1 MRLISSAGNPELAM
15 VHVAEDDQGR
25 RFEFVDS
32 IQPPR
37 TRDQKWVVI
46 VSTMFGC
53 PVGCQIC
60 DAGGGYQGKVD
71 AEGMLWQ
78 VREAVS
84 QRFGDGEPPR
94 TDMLKVQFAR
104 MGDPALNEEVLDAL
118 VGLRQ
123 TYPDTNVV
131 ASVSTVGPKASR
143 SFIERLRSVKEEHYP
158 GGAFQLQFSIHS
170 TDREVRSRLCPIKTL
185 SFDEMSEIGRTFRTS
200 GDKRVTLNFC
210 LIEDVPI
217 DPAVVRHHFDPEH
230 FLIKL
235 TPLNPT
241 TRAKKAGLV
250 TLIEKDREEA
260 AQVYIEAFRAQGFDV
275 LLSIGEYEE
284 NQIGSNC
291 GQYLGRLNGTRA

>member
-1 MRLISSAGNPELAM
+1 LIESTGNPDLAM
-15 VHVAEDDQGR
+15 VHIGEDELGR

-37 TRDQKWVVI
+37 SRDEKWVVI
-46 VSTMFGC
+46 VSTMYGC

-71 AEGMLWQ
+71 AQGMLWQ
-78 VREAVS
+78 VRQAVDA
-84 QRFGDGEPPR
+84 RFGRGNPPR
-94 TDMLKVQFAR
+94 TGMLKVQFAR
-104 MGDPALNEEVLDAL
+104 MGDPALNDQVLDAL
-118 VGLRQ
+118 VGLRAD
-123 TYPDTNVV
+123 YPDTNVV
-131 ASVSTVGPKASR
+131 ASVSTVGPTASR
-143 SFIERLRSVKEEHYP
+143 AFLQHLREVKDEHYP

-170 TDREVRSRLCPIKTL
+170 TDREVRSRLCPIRTL
-185 SFDEMSEIGRTFRTS
+185 SFDEMADIGESFRDT

-210 LIEDVPI
+210 LIDGIPIEPDV
-217 DPAVVRHHFDPEH
+217 VLHHFDPEH

-241 TRAKKAGLV
+241 TRAREAGLV
-250 TLIEKDREEA
+250 SLIEKDREEA
-260 AQVYIEAFRAQGFDV
+260 AQSYIEAFRARGFDV

-291 GQYLGRLNGTRA
+291 GQYLGALNGERA

>member
-1 MRLISSAGNPELAM
+1 MRLIASSGNPDLAM
-15 VHVAEDDQGR
+15 VHVAEDERGR

-37 TRDQKWVVI
+37 SKSEKWVVI

-84 QRFGDGEPPR
+84 QRFGNGDPPR

-104 MGDPALNEEVLDAL
+104 MGDLALNDQVLEAL
-118 VGLRQ
+118 IGLRQ
-123 TYPDTNVV
+123 AYPDTNVV
-131 ASVSTVGPKASR
+131 ASVSTVGPVSSR
-143 SFIERLRSVKEEHYP
+143 KFLSRLQKVKEDHYP
-158 GGAFQLQFSIHS
+158 RGNFQLQFSIHS
-170 TDREVRSRLCPIKTL
+170 TDREVRFQLCPIKTL
-185 SFDEMSEIGRTFRTS
+185 SFDEMAEIGRGFRTN

-210 LIEDVPI
+210 LIDGIPI
-217 DPAVVRHHFDPEH
+217 DPVVVRHHFDPEH

-241 TRAKKAGLV
+241 SRAEEAGLV
-250 TLIEKDREEA
+250 SLIEKDREEA
-260 AQVYIEAFRAQGFDV
+260 AQEVIQAFRAQGFDV

-291 GQYLGRLNGTRA
+291 GQYLSRLQVRS

>member
-1 MRLISSAGNPELAM
+1 MRLISSTGNPDLAM
-15 VHVAEDDQGR
+15 VHVGEDEQGR

-37 TRDQKWVVI
+37 TRDEKWVVI

-60 DAGGGYQGKVD
+60 DAGGGYEGKVD

-78 VREAVS
+78 VREAVAR
-84 QRFGDGEPPR
+84 RFGDGATPG
-94 TDMLKVQFAR
+94 TAMLKVQFAR
-104 MGDPALNEEVLDAL
+104 MGDPALNEQVLDAL
-118 VGLRQ
+118 VGLRR

-131 ASVSTVGPKASR
+131 ASVSTVGPATSR
-143 SFIERLRSVKEEHYP
+143 TFLDRLRLVKEEHYP
-158 GGAFQLQFSIHS
+158 DGAFQLQFSIHS
-170 TDREVRSRLCPIKTL
+170 TDREVRSRLCPIRTL
-185 SFDEMSEIGRTFRTS
+185 TFDEMARIGETFRTA

-210 LIEDVPI
+210 LIKGIPI
-217 DPAVVRHHFDPEH
+217 DPAIVRKHFDPEH

-241 TRAKKAGLV
+241 ARAREAGLV
-250 TLIEKDREEA
+250 TLIEKDREEGA
-260 AQVYIEAFRAQGFDV
+260 HGFIEAFRAQGFDV

-291 GQYLGRLNGTRA
+291 GQYLGRLQTPS